1 MFMIIQSTFIFP
13 IYVYYNP
20 ASLSFVYVLFCFNDQ
35 WVRFYLS
42 IYQQNMFEN
51 NMKETNPLEIHDV
64 IVAGGVA
71 VTVKENELILVV
83 EGHVFQVLLHVGV
96 YQS

>member
-1 MFMIIQSTFIFP
+1 M
-13 IYVYYNP
+13 
-20 ASLSFVYVLFCFNDQ
+20 YVLFCFNDQ

-71 VTVKENELILVV
+71 VGIKQNKFILVV
-83 EGHVFQVLLHVGV
+83 EGHVFQVLLHIQLFQFLGLVL
-96 YQS
+96 